1 MPVCA
6 IPNSDG
12 FLAVV
17 PELDVSLCSGYVMLT
32 TQEYDYFMAY
42 TQVTSTEMAKYF
54 VGGFS
59 LVFVFGFLLTYGI
72 KAAIKLIKLI

>member
-17 PELDVSLCSGYVMLT
+17 PELDVSSCSGYVMLT
-32 TQEYDYFMAY
+32 AQEYDYFMAY

-59 LVFVFGFLLTYGI
+59 LVFVFGFLSTYGI